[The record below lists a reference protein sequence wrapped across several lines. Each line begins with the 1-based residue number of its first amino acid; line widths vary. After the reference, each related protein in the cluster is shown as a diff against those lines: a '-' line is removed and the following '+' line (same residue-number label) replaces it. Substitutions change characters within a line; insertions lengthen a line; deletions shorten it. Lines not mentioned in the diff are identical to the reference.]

1 MAGFSKRFRGTINL
15 CSEPFIYAVSDNRVF
30 SEVLKTEFSEPVAVN
45 INKGVYDVYEL
56 YQFDDEMGI
65 NYSSG
70 AFLVPSNEKVV
81 LSDLFHFMFGKDA
94 FLREIYA
101 LSSKVVKTGEGAFSN
116 FHTDAY
122 YSLDDIIANSDKCIV
137 PPECVPLLLSYSNN
151 EGGKFISG
159 SDLYS
164 ICFNA
169 GIEPLFNLNTEYVN
183 SSHFTIDSFARFEGI
198 DSEVVVIKNG
208 ILMLTSSQLN
218 VYSCGNVYYVAP
230 FPLELVEK
238 YYEGIIS
245 VFSF

>member
-1 MAGFSKRFRGTINL
+1 M
-15 CSEPFIYAVSDNRVF
+15 
-30 SEVLKTEFSEPVAVN
+30 
-45 INKGVYDVYEL
+45 
-56 YQFDDEMGI
+56 
-65 NYSSG
+65 
-70 AFLVPSNEKVV
+70 
-81 LSDLFHFMFGKDA
+81 
-94 FLREIYA
+94 
-101 LSSKVVKTGEGAFSN
+101 
-116 FHTDAY
+116 
-122 YSLDDIIANSDKCIV
+122 
-137 PPECVPLLLSYSNN
+137 PPECIPLLLSYSNN

-169 GIEPLFNLNTEYVN
+169 GIEPLFNLNTEYVR